1 MLGELREELVECT
14 TPHKTPSASRLL
26 PSPELPSL
34 GADFLQD
41 GEGDRQERD
50 QMVQKMREDVERLN
64 GLLSNKDILLDQA
77 SHDAQVAAEQL
88 TLVQEKA
95 GRAMA
100 MQSAADEK
108 VLGLQQQVAARD
120 EQLATLSQ
128 DIQDAAAARAEAQSR
143 QEELEA
149 KLERAQHEATTVQ
162 AEAAHLREVLSE
174 AEGARQSRQQEMETE
189 LQSARQ
195 DLQRQL
201 DDATAAH
208 AALTQA
214 GIAADEQVTY
224 RRDIC
229 TQGRHIVSHPGR
241 THIRQT

>member
-26 PSPELPSL
+26 PSPEPPSL

-143 QEELEA
+143 LRLPTCARCSA
-149 KLERAQHEATTVQ
+149 KRRARGSLGSRRWRLSSRAPGKTCSGSSTTPRPRMQ
-162 AEAAHLREVLSE
+162 P
-174 AEGARQSRQQEMETE
+174 
-189 LQSARQ
+189 
-195 DLQRQL
+195 
-201 DDATAAH
+201 
-208 AALTQA
+208 
-214 GIAADEQVTY
+214 
-224 RRDIC
+224 
-229 TQGRHIVSHPGR
+229 SHRPG
-241 THIRQT
+241 